1 MKRAS
6 LSHALREAAG
16 HPKVE
21 PPPKLRASVDLPPAT
36 ASQTKRAPS
45 RVGKVVI
52 TAFVEPEVSI
62 QLKIVA
68 AKKRTSIQKLLVQAL
83 NHIFQENGMPEIAA

>member
-1 MKRAS
+1 M
-6 LSHALREAAG
+6 
-16 HPKVE
+16 
-21 PPPKLRASVDLPPAT
+21 
-36 ASQTKRAPS
+36 
-45 RVGKVVI
+45 I